1 MSTNDGHDHTDM
13 VTTSVRRYWL
23 YSNLR
28 FFCRRETHFR
38 QLRQQPGLGSS
49 VTPRLLGCRGSR
61 IPRKALRKVGF
72 TRKTGA
78 LALYCTYAL
87 FSSGQAEKDGQS

>member
-1 MSTNDGHDHTDM
+1 M

-28 FFCRRETHFR
+28 LIPVAIEMHFR
-38 QLRQQPGLGSS
+38 QLRQQPGLSQASRRGSS
-49 VTPRLLGCRGSR
+49 AVEDLGKPGA
-61 IPRKALRKVGF
+61 KAV
-72 TRKTGA
+72 
-78 LALYCTYAL
+78 YCTYAL